1 MTAFKPKE
9 GVAYVAVRDLKVG
22 QRFSLV
28 QSPRQ
33 IKTVFR
39 IDDPDRKT
47 QVRVW
52 YVNAKGEVR
61 STALFAGTK
70 LLDRT
75 GFKPRYTFIK
85 RTNKGRINGLIP
97 CYEFS
102 EVNTDETRLIAINQF
117 WR

>member
-9 GVAYVAVRDLKVG
+9 GVEYVAVRDLRIG
-22 QRFSLV
+22 QAFSLS

-33 IKTVFR
+33 IKVVVR
-39 IDDPDRKT
+39 IEDPDRKA

-52 YVNAKGEVR
+52 YKNAKDELR

-70 LLDRT
+70 LIDRT
-75 GFKPRYTFIK
+75 NFKPSYKFIR
-85 RTNKGRINGLIP
+85 RTTRGSINGMIT

-102 EVNTDETRLIAINQF
+102 ERNSDETRLIPVLQF